1 MPTNNHFVRK
11 VRIAGKLA
19 FSTAFHI
26 GSGREGEMASD
37 MGVLLDPEGE
47 PVLPGSSLKGNFRT
61 FAERLAPYL
70 NMTACLLDSDLS
82 GVDCVGDEAYR
93 RGDVHE
99 AFINLKSEKE
109 KLSWLSQHTCDVCR
123 LFGSPYQA
131 SRIFFCDGVLEEW
144 GGSIQ
149 IRDGVCI
156 DRDTETARH
165 GAKYDFEVI
174 PKDAV
179 FSMTIDIEN
188 PDDYELALAAA
199 VIGEWENGF
208 RLGGFTSRG
217 LGRARFVDKKVTE
230 LDYSDKNALLTY
242 LMERKMSDAPDLLA
256 TALAVTLSPQGEN
269 HA

>member
-1 MPTNNHFVRK
+1 MSTNKHFVRK
-11 VRIAGKLA
+11 VRIAGNLA

-37 MGVLLDPEGE
+37 MGVLLDPDGD

-93 RGDVHE
+93 RGKVHE
-99 AFINLKSEKE
+99 AFIDLKSEKQ
-109 KLSWLSQHTCDVCR
+109 KLSWLAQHTCDVCR

-131 SRIFFCDGVLEEW
+131 SKIFFSDGVLEEW
-144 GGSIQ
+144 SRSIQ
-149 IRDGVCI
+149 VRDGVCI

-165 GAKYDFEVI
+165 GAKYDFEVA
-174 PKDAV
+174 PKDAI
-179 FSMTIDIEN
+179 FSTVIEIEN
-188 PDDYELALAAA
+188 PDDQEIALVAA

-217 LGRARFVDKKVTE
+217 LGRVRFIDTKVME
-230 LDYSDKNALLTY
+230 LDYTDKNALLAY
-242 LMERKMSDAPDLLA
+242 LMEKKMPNAPDLLT
-256 TALAVTLSPQGEN
+256 TALAVTLSSQGEE